1 VSATLKTVWL
11 RVSKYKPENFLSA
24 HFNSPAIHEF
34 FAEMAKSAQNFAGQ
48 PFFELFGEVFSN
60 VTLRLVSRNPSGGTG
75 FRLVNAPRM
84 TAGGKRSNVLLNV
97 LDLLCGQ
104 HRAQP
109 GVAGLLKRGTNG
121 WELYRYF

>member
-84 TAGGKRSNVLLNV
+84 TAGGKRRMSFSTCLI
-97 LDLLCGQ
+97 CC
-104 HRAQP
+104 
-109 GVAGLLKRGTNG
+109 AGNTAHSQEWRG
-121 WELYRYF
+121 

>member
-11 RVSKYKPENFLSA
+11 RASKYKPENFLSA

-34 FAEMAKSAQNFAGQ
+34 FADMAKSAQNFAGQQ

-75 FRLVNAPRM
+75 FRLVNAPRK
-84 TAGGKRSNVLLNV
+84 TAGGKR
-97 LDLLCGQ
+97 
-104 HRAQP
+104 
-109 GVAGLLKRGTNG
+109 
-121 WELYRYF
+121 

>member
-1 VSATLKTVWL
+1 VQGVRHEFFFLFRICERNPENRLL

-24 HFNSPAIHEF
+24 HFKSPAIHEF

-75 FRLVNAPRM
+75 FRLVNAPSM
-84 TAGGKRSNVLLNV
+84 TAGRQALECPS
-97 LDLLCGQ
+97 Q
-104 HRAQP
+104 RA
-109 GVAGLLKRGTNG
+109 
-121 WELYRYF
+121 